1 MFQLRVLFFSSQEVK
16 ALDIDEQLTWSY
28 HKAMSIPQNR
38 QSARKLV
45 RQIAKD
51 HGYIHPE
58 KFQQLEALGAE
69 FRREMEEA
77 YLMKDLLIGSSV
89 VTLAKNLYTSKARFV
104 FELLQNAD
112 DNQYTRAAASGSVP
126 YVSFRVYPHQII
138 VECNEDGFTSENLAA
153 ICSVGKS
160 SKTGAQGYIGE
171 KGIGF
176 KSVFMVASKVHIQSG
191 AFSFSFRHKAGESG
205 MGMISPIWEETD
217 EELPSPLTRLTL
229 HLHQTG
235 DPDTLAK
242 TRESTQ
248 KQFEELQETV
258 LLFMKNLR
266 ILKVV
271 LYDEKLEQTSSTTY
285 SIERPQPTYAILKR
299 TKVANGTTHEDV
311 KYFHVTTH
319 EATNLAKNEN
329 RTYSQVEEVT
339 RAYSRS
345 PITLAFP
352 LSETSTPIIEP
363 QDLFVFLPVRR
374 VGFSFLIQADFVTD
388 ASRQDVVQDSLRNI
402 GLLNGVADAFVEAV
416 LQFCEHDTL
425 RYQWMRYLPDKNSA
439 NWGKLWLSLVNIIA
453 SRLTETPVLYDLDG
467 FLNLIGN
474 IFRLGDDMFDNN
486 GEPLFD
492 SYDIISQN
500 YSHSDLN
507 YLREYGLRYAQHP
520 QIIEWVG
527 DDLDKGDSSRMRSP
541 DTSESWHTRVAKFL
555 NYPFEQNLTDLAT
568 KVEMLE
574 IIPLEDGTW
583 VSARDTPIYFAKID
597 GRYIPSDVELPLIS
611 KNVVNSDRLALF
623 NNLGVETA
631 EVGFARRMV
640 LGRYL
645 KMESLRSIKNSIKI
659 SKSHLEFLYATEKRP
674 SLKKGTKPLYRTLR
688 IHDRDNNLIHPG
700 KPHMYLADDKPYG
713 PWELL
718 RKTDPG
724 PNLGDGAPG
733 FAVPFVN
740 KEYFGGDRTAP
751 SDKTWVDWFIHTLR
765 VKNHVRFTVDDDGT
779 LRGIGKYLQKYRPE
793 KFLGA
798 LFVWWNQKDPLFTLP
813 RFVNCI
819 QETKVLCRGNRQV
832 LLKEAYF
839 PTEELERRVGRFVGQ
854 SVFFPWLWIDAEAIP
869 DASPVKWKSLLT
881 ELEVG
886 FPSTDLDFALDML
899 KYYLDAFPTT
909 ITSSNTARLFE
920 LYDHIQAKYH
930 ENENRV
936 TAREKIRKV
945 FSERKCIYIP
955 RPEACFTWAF
965 PHECVWNA
973 PQDMVTKFALKR
985 LVGACFCRDGA
996 DCSHFDRF
1004 FFDTLGITECTWE
1017 VYIEELKALKASGC
1031 DNIDTI
1037 TAIYEEINVLLRK
1050 QTSKESVKNAF
1061 ENDALIYVPP
1071 LDDGQ
1076 VSAAWHK
1083 ISHCVWSKAARL
1095 RGRVS
1100 LNDDYEHLE
1109 ELFVQYFGIQPVDL
1123 PMAIDELN
1131 EAGKRMSTSISEVK
1145 ESIWTVNSLLS
1156 AELDPPK
1163 PSGILKS
1170 AIFPVTYPQGDVTR
1184 ETMRTEFFIVD
1195 REPLWQSFKTKVKF
1209 LDFTLEEVVRLS
1221 PFLAWTRLDDRY
1233 VSRCIKEITSFPGGG
1248 ASIISNPDRQ
1258 IRNRAHPLLRIA
1270 SHFSSPRTQSTRD
1283 LESLYQVLRTSGI
1296 WEADYISSD
1305 FQLSQDGTLH
1315 VVENKKMTLHI
1326 DEDQSGLK
1334 VYVPRDKDD
1343 QQYQFT
1349 NVLSQK
1355 LFEWMMRHPLTQI
1368 SEGVNKIGVQA
1379 TRDIL
1384 LAPRSRI
1391 AIALEDNGIA
1401 PVDIANIDEDVPEPE
1416 SLTTPREVS
1425 EESPQDSTSGDH
1437 GDDSE
1442 EEIIDTPAS
1451 SMGSPFPGGRS
1462 AVAASRRRHSRP
1474 PMPASIGEYL
1484 STPSASPSP
1493 APEPRR
1499 AAGSPTHDRQY
1510 VAILDKVI
1518 TAARRSTLPSHG
1530 SFDMSQIHAHLPNAT
1545 EAIELG
1551 LRAASQF
1558 ERNCK
1563 IGAAGELYVFELLS
1577 QLFASRY
1584 LLRFARD
1591 NWKSN
1596 VRRYV
1601 AAHPAYADMEP
1612 WSGQET
1618 SDITYRDGDG
1628 ALTDVLVEKGY
1639 LARDAWAGKRP
1650 DYFIEVKTTTAACDT
1665 PFFMSKAQYQ
1675 RMRDNVLTADNVARN
1690 NNNPSRI
1697 YAIFRVYHLGQD
1709 NMGLRIYFD
1718 PESLR
1723 LSGKLEF
1730 TAETWSVVPVE
1741 VIG

>member
-1 MFQLRVLFFSSQEVK
+1 
-16 ALDIDEQLTWSY
+16 
-28 HKAMSIPQNR
+28 MSIPQNR
-38 QSARKLV
+38 QSARELV

-89 VTLAKNLYTSKARFV
+89 ITLAKNLYTSKARFV

-176 KSVFMVASKVHIQSG
+176 KSVFMVASKIHIQSG
-191 AFSFSFRHKAGESG
+191 AFSFSFRHKTGESG

-299 TKVANGTTHEDV
+299 TKVANGTTREDV

-329 RTYSQVEEVT
+329 RTYSQVEEVA

-374 VGFSFLIQADFVTD
+374 VGFNFLIQADFVTD

-402 GLLNGVADAFVEAV
+402 GLLNGVADAFVKAV

-453 SRLTETPVLYDLDG
+453 DRLTETPVLYGLDG
-467 FLNLIGN
+467 FPDLIKN
-474 IFRLGDDMFDNN
+474 IFRLGDDMLDNN

-492 SYDIISQN
+492 SCDIISQN

-527 DDLDKGDSSRMRSP
+527 EDLEKGDSSRMRSP
-541 DTSESWHTRVAKFL
+541 DTPESWHTRVAKFL
-555 NYPFEQNLTDLAT
+555 NYPFEQNYTFKRNLTNLTT
-568 KVEMLE
+568 KVKTLK

-583 VSARDTPIYFAKID
+583 VSARDTPIYFAKTD
-597 GRYIPSDVELPLIS
+597 GRYIPSDVDLPLIS

-631 EVGFARRMV
+631 GVNLARSMV
-640 LGRYL
+640 LMRYAS
-645 KMESLRSIKNSIKI
+645 MESLRSIENSIKI
-659 SKSHLEFLYATEKRP
+659 SKSHLEFLYATEKHP
-674 SLKKGTKPLYRTLR
+674 SLDKGTKPPYTTLK
-688 IHDRDNNLIHPG
+688 IHDRDNNLICPDIS
-700 KPHMYLADDKPYG
+700 PMYIADDKPYG

-740 KEYFGGDRTAP
+740 EEYFVGDRTAP
-751 SDKTWVDWFIHTLR
+751 SDKEWVKWFTHTLNVR
-765 VKNHVRFTVDDDGT
+765 NHVQFPVYTDGT
-779 LRGIGKYLQKYRPE
+779 LQGIGKYLQKYRPE

-798 LFVWWNQKDPLFTLP
+798 LFVWWNQRDSF
-813 RFVNCI
+813 FMQYFIDCI

-839 PTEELERRVGRFVGQ
+839 PSEELERRVGRFVGQ
-854 SVFFPWLWIDAEAIP
+854 RVFFPWLWIDTDTIP
-869 DASPVKWKSLLT
+869 DASLTLVSWRYLLT
-881 ELEVG
+881 ELKVG
-886 FPSTDLDFALDML
+886 FPSTELDFALDML

-909 ITSSNTARLFE
+909 ITSSDTTRLFE
-920 LYDHIQAKYH
+920 LYDHIQAKYC
-930 ENENRV
+930 EDENRV

-955 RPEACFTWAF
+955 RPEACCTWAF

-985 LVGACFCRDGA
+985 LIGACFCRDGA

-1017 VYIEELKALKASGC
+1017 VYIQELKALKASGC

-1037 TAIYEEINVLLRK
+1037 TAIYKEINALLRK

-1071 LDDGQ
+1071 LDNGQ
-1076 VSAAWHK
+1076 SLAAWHK

-1109 ELFVQYFGIQPVDL
+1109 EFFVQYLGIQLVDL

-1131 EAGKRMSTSISEVK
+1131 EAGKRTSTSISEVK

-1170 AIFPVTYPQGDVTR
+1170 AIFPVTYPQGDVKR
-1184 ETMRTEFFIVD
+1184 ETWRTEFFIVD

-1221 PFLAWTRLDDRY
+1221 PFLAWTRLGDRY
-1233 VSRCIKEITSFPGGG
+1233 LSRCMKEITSFPGGG

-1270 SHFSSPRTQSTRD
+1270 SHFGSPRTQSTRD

-1305 FQLSQDGTLH
+1305 FQLSQDGGLH

-1326 DEDQSGLK
+1326 HEDQSGLK

-1368 SEGVNKIGVQA
+1368 SEGVDKIGVQA
-1379 TRDIL
+1379 TRDVL

-1416 SLTTPREVS
+1416 PLTTPREVS
-1425 EESPQDSTSGDH
+1425 EGSSQDSTSSDH

-1442 EEIIDTPAS
+1442 EEIVDTPVS

-1462 AVAASRRRHSRP
+1462 AVAASRRRRHSRP
-1474 PMPASIGEYL
+1474 PIPASIWEYL
-1484 STPSASPSP
+1484 STPSAASPSP

-1499 AAGSPTHDRQY
+1499 DAGSPTHDRHY

-1530 SFDMSQIHAHLPNAT
+1530 SFDMSQIRAHLPHAT
-1545 EAIELG
+1545 EAVELG

-1563 IGAAGELYVFELLS
+1563 IGAAGELY
-1577 QLFASRY
+1577 LFASRQ
-1584 LLRFARD
+1584 LPRFARD

-1596 VRRYV
+1596 VRRYA

-1612 WSGQET
+1612 WCGQET
-1618 SDITYRDGDG
+1618 SDITYRDDGDG
-1628 ALTDVLVEKGY
+1628 ALTRVLVEKGY
-1639 LARDAWAGKRP
+1639 LAPRDAWAGKRP
-1650 DYFIEVKTTTAACDT
+1650 EYFIEVKTTTAACDT

-1675 RMRDNVLTADNVARN
+1675 RVRDNVANHNNN
-1690 NNNPSRI
+1690 NNNPCRI

-1718 PESLR
+1718 PETLR
-1723 LSGKLEF
+1723 RSGKLAF

-1741 VIG
+1741 VIGLT